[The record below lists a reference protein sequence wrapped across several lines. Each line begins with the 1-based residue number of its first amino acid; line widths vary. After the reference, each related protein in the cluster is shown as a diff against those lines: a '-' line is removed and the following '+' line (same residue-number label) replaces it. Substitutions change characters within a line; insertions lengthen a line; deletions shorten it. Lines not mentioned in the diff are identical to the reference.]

1 MKIENSKLER
11 KYLKEKPPQKM
22 MREFERSHNF
32 ISTDKVI
39 ATMKDTFNITFIN
52 SSLF

>member
-1 MKIENSKLER
+1 M
-11 KYLKEKPPQKM
+11 EKVPAEM
-22 MREFERSHNF
+22 MREFVRSHNF

-39 ATMKDTFNITFIN
+39 ATMKGTFNITFIN